1 MFSRVPML
9 CVFIALSTLALPVVQ
24 VQVPPLLDYPNHFAR
39 LWLLAGGIL
48 QPPFPA
54 IYAVDWSAASTN
66 IGVDLLAATLGR
78 SIGIGTLGPWLVAAA
93 LILPPL
99 GAVLLNRSIFG
110 GWHWWQA
117 GFAIL
122 AWNSTLLAGFLS
134 FQIGLGLALLAG
146 AANPGISRRAGPAG
160 AVIVRVAL
168 CAGLLIFHVFAAAFY
183 AVILA
188 GLAFGPDRSPLS
200 NGRAFARAAVRSA
213 TAGGLALGL
222 ALAVFV
228 LVAPVIPGGHAPAG
242 AYSLLAGYTWMNKAN
257 TLASAVL
264 TYDAWLDTAFV
275 FVFWAMARLVAAGR
289 LLRVHTGLVIVSLG
303 LLALAL
309 AMPSTL
315 GGTAFVDWRLPV
327 MAAFTLIAALR
338 PNMRSPR
345 GAMAAAVTWLLL
357 ALMRTAWIG
366 SIWQDRQEDVRSVE
380 RALAFVPEGAS
391 LLPVQS
397 QPADTAKPPPGR
409 YLSAGLPTF
418 WHYASLAVP
427 WRHAFVPTLFTARG
441 KQPLIVL
448 PPWDSIAVAEGV
460 PTPIGYLEA
469 FDPST
474 IIRYNIG
481 YAADWRNRFD
491 YALIVNADLPQ
502 ADGQRPLP
510 QGLELVTDEGFA
522 RLYRVRRKN
531 EAVDRPAPVAP
542 APGQVPAGP

>member
-1 MFSRVPML
+1 MNSRVAML
-9 CVFIALSTLALPVVQ
+9 CVFIALATLASPVVLAP
-24 VQVPPLLDYPNHFAR
+24 VPPLLDYPNHFAR
-39 LWLLAGGIL
+39 LWLLAGGVL

-78 SIGIGTLGPWLVAAA
+78 MIGIGTLGPCLVAAA

-99 GAVLLNRSIFG
+99 GAVLLHRSIFG

-146 AANPGISRRAGPAG
+146 AAIPGITRRTGPIGG
-160 AVIVRVAL
+160 AVARVAL
-168 CAGLLIFHVFAAAFY
+168 GAGLLIFHVFAAAFY

-200 NGRAFARAAVRSA
+200 NRHAFARAALRSA

-222 ALAVFV
+222 PLAVFV
-228 LVAPVIPGGHAPAG
+228 LVAPIIPGGHAPPG
-242 AYSLLAGYTWMNKAN
+242 AYSLLAGYTWANKAT

-264 TYDAWLDTAFV
+264 TYNGWLDTAFI
-275 FVFWAMARLVAAGR
+275 FALWAMARLIADER
-289 LLRVHTGLVIVSLG
+289 LLRVHAGLVIVSLG
-303 LLALAL
+303 LFALVPV
-309 AMPSTL
+309 MPSDL

-327 MAAFTLIAALR
+327 MGGFTLIAALR

-345 GAMAAAVTWLLL
+345 GATAAALALLLL
-357 ALMRTAWIG
+357 ALTRTTWIG
-366 SIWQDRQEDVRSVE
+366 SIWQDRQADVRSVE

-391 LLPVQS
+391 LLPLQNE
-397 QPADTAKPPPGR
+397 PADTAKPPVGR
-409 YLSAGLPTF
+409 YLSVGLPTY
-418 WHYASLAVP
+418 WHLVTLAVP

-441 KQPLIVL
+441 KQPLLVL
-448 PPWDSIAVAEGV
+448 PPWDSLAAPEGV
-460 PTPIGYLEA
+460 PTPIGYLEL
-469 FDPST
+469 FNPSPVILYT
-474 IIRYNIG
+474 IG

-491 YALIVNADLPQ
+491 YALLVNADLPQ
-502 ADGQRPLP
+502 ADGEHPLP
-510 QGLELVTDEGFA
+510 QGLDLVTDEGFA
-522 RLYRVRRKN
+522 RLYRIRRKN
-531 EAVDRPAPVAP
+531 EVARDATRVAP